1 MLLSITVIVVVVV
14 VVVVVVGVVVVG
26 VVVVVV
32 NVVAETTSKTLSK
45 CCTAGQLHRRYRVL
59 ETFRKYKMFSM
70 LHFFDGS
77 EA

>member
-14 VVVVVVGVVVVG
+14 VVVVVVGVVVV
-26 VVVVVV
+26 VV
-32 NVVAETTSKTLSK
+32 NVVAETTSNTLSK

>member
-14 VVVVVVGVVVVG
+14 VAVVVVVVVG

-32 NVVAETTSKTLSK
+32 NFVAVKTSKTLSK

>member
-14 VVVVVVGVVVVG
+14 VAVVVVVVVG

-59 ETFRKYKMFSM
+59 ETFRKYKNVFNASF
-70 LHFFDGS
+70 LRWF
-77 EA
+77 